1 MSKSKKNVIEPDEIL
16 ESFGIDATRL
26 FMISDSPPERELEWT
41 DEGIQS
47 SKNFINRIKRYFK
60 KEKSELSKDTN
71 KQIDRFIH
79 EMEKNILSFS
89 LNKCVANIYTLF
101 NYLEK
106 NKVYL
111 NNSDLSKKILTCL
124 YPVLPGLAISIKKEL
139 FGEENIASW
148 PNVDGQLLID
158 DEINLPIQVKGKLVT
173 TINTKKGYD
182 EDKILDSIY
191 KLDKI
196 KNKIENKKI
205 IRVIN
210 VQDKIINIITI

>member
-1 MSKSKKNVIEPDEIL
+1 MSVVEFNVSPKYKKSFIE
-16 ESFGIDATRL
+16 
-26 FMISDSPPERELEWT
+26 
-41 DEGIQS
+41 
-47 SKNFINRIKRYFK
+47 
-60 KEKSELSKDTN
+60 
-71 KQIDRFIH
+71 
-79 EMEKNILSFS
+79 
-89 LNKCVANIYTLF
+89 F

-111 NNSDLSKKILTCL
+111 NNNDLSKKILTCL

-139 FGEENIASW
+139 FGKENITSW
-148 PNVDGQLLID
+148 PNVDEQLLID

-205 IRVIN
+205 DLTRIF
-210 VQDKIINIITI
+210 